1 MPPNQSNGSSLHNLL
16 RVLRQNHYLI
26 MSNDW
31 VVSDFSKLLHNNQID
46 TKYIDKLFY
55 QYKTNQFVFVLL
67 DMGILFLLIL
77 SKKEYWFIISIEND
91 LFLKIQCYVVIP
103 KEKELF
109 KKLYMHMFVKFINKR
124 KFIIILCTTND
135 LKDPI

>member
-1 MPPNQSNGSSLHNLL
+1 MTYS
-16 RVLRQNHYLI
+16 
-26 MSNDW
+26 
-31 VVSDFSKLLHNNQID
+31 
-46 TKYIDKLFY
+46 
-55 QYKTNQFVFVLL
+55 
-67 DMGILFLLIL
+67 
-77 SKKEYWFIISIEND
+77 
-91 LFLKIQCYVVIP
+91 LKIQCYVVIP